1 MMGRQ
6 NEPDRLFYEFSF
18 ESHLPAQHLLRRIDA
33 LLDLSF
39 LRTELASFYSST
51 GRPSVDPELMIRML
65 LIGYCYGIRSE
76 RRLCEEVHLN
86 LAQRRKGSPGC
97 ACFWIEP

>member
-1 MMGRQ
+1 MMERQ

-39 LRTELASFYSST
+39 VRTELASFYSST
-51 GRPSVDPELMIRML
+51 GRPSVDPELMIQTPGAQVQEL
-65 LIGYCYGIRSE
+65 CDNAAEPQL
-76 RRLCEEVHLN
+76 RLY
-86 LAQRRKGSPGC
+86 ARP
-97 ACFWIEP
+97 FWQA